1 MQDDGSGSPE
11 RERHA
16 GGAGHAWGQA
26 DMARWTAGAPALA
39 DPAVTVQRLHQIKN
53 AKLDRIKATGS
64 SRGGLTGLVRT
75 RDAEIDHI
83 GATGLRRVGTAGRCR
98 AGTAGGGTTFPA
110 TCGDPAG
117 ASRHP
122 ARRCGTH
129 INPPLPPER
138 KEGRL
143 PLMEATL
150 FGSAAGPDSRGP
162 VALRPRIAPGLPF
175 REVVSQSICIPNS
188 TQEADIATSNVR
200 RNIRADDPPH
210 PVGRRIRIGRME
222 HGGTRERF

>member
-1 MQDDGSGSPE
+1 MHLGKERPSCVRAHAKRGRSKPDVTLGAAEEDEMQDGDSSSAE

-83 GATGLRRVGTAGRCR
+83 GATGLRRVGTAGPCR
-98 AGTAGGGTTFPA
+98 AGTAGCGTTVPA

-117 ASRHP
+117 ASRYP

-129 INPPLPPER
+129 INPPLPP
-138 KEGRL
+138 KEKR
-143 PLMEATL
+143 
-150 FGSAAGPDSRGP
+150 AGFP
-162 VALRPRIAPGLPF
+162 
-175 REVVSQSICIPNS
+175 
-188 TQEADIATSNVR
+188 
-200 RNIRADDPPH
+200 
-210 PVGRRIRIGRME
+210 
-222 HGGTRERF
+222 